1 MRKMPCSSHKHLCY
15 NCGYNFL
22 ISSSV
27 RPVISLISRIS
38 SFLASIFR
46 AMSRSVSIRPV
57 FSPSILLRFPFR
69 PAFGGVV
76 RILFTDIVCSL
87 SSRQM
92 KKIES
97 VLRSIPAS
105 RSSIFPHL
113 RIHFNQGNITYIKEA
128 RLWKITQSR

>member
-1 MRKMPCSSHKHLCY
+1 MEIYGIRIIYLADKNVNKTNKISDTGFADLGFIDLAHLA
-15 NCGYNFL
+15 GAPPRIHVKATL
-22 ISSSV
+22 SV
-27 RPVISLISRIS
+27 
-38 SFLASIFR
+38 
-46 AMSRSVSIRPV
+46 
-57 FSPSILLRFPFR
+57 
-69 PAFGGVV
+69 PAGIWGVV
-76 RILFTDIVCSL
+76 RILFTDIVYSL